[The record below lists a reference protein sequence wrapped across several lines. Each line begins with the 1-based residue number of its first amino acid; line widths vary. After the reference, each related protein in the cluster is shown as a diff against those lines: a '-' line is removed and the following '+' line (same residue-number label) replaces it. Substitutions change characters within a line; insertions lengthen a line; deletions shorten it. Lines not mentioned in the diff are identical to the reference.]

1 MQVWGIASATASEFV
16 RASCKRVSDRSE
28 NAKENKKKHKQS
40 VTACDVVIQTQHHLD
55 NDAWDI
61 RYPYDGGLWA
71 ILRKGDLMGMAVCT
85 SEGSPTGLDSDEPAE
100 LPVPE
105 LAQAHTISV
114 DVPRNWHE
122 ENTVQSG
129 SSSSPLESMLN
140 LESAPSKC
148 IHVDTEMPDGT
159 LT

>member
-1 MQVWGIASATASEFV
+1 MQVWGVASATASEFA
-16 RASCKRVSDRSE
+16 RPSCKRISDQSGS
-28 NAKENKKKHKQS
+28 AKQKKKKHKQNAI
-40 VTACDVVIQTQHHLD
+40 ACNVVMQTQHHLD
-55 NDAWDI
+55 DDA
-61 RYPYDGGLWA
+61 YDGGEST
-71 ILRKGDLMGMAVCT
+71 ILSKGDLVGMAVCT
-85 SEGSPTGLDSDEPAE
+85 SQGSPTGLDSDQPAE
-100 LPVPE
+100 LPVPA
-105 LAQAHTISV
+105 LAQAHTISI

-122 ENTVQSG
+122 ENTLQSG